1 MKVLQIC
8 IFTILI
14 FVTTIFFGISKQ
26 NNLPLVAIANYG
38 PHASLDASVK
48 GLKSSLTEMGLIEGE
63 RIRYQYQDVG
73 FDTSLIGQ
81 MIAALTSQKPD
92 VLVAMT
98 TPVSQYVKGA
108 VHDVPVVYSTLADP
122 YAVGIAS
129 DNGEAVLVS
138 SDQQDLSLMLDFAM
152 RMQPKTK
159 RIGVLY
165 ATSETNDLALI
176 KELDKATKAHGISLM
191 SVAVNCATDVPTAV
205 LKFKDS
211 VDLII
216 VGTSG
221 PIQPTL
227 PVIAKAA
234 YQMKIPVINMDSQAV
249 KDKMV
254 AASFGV
260 SYEQVG
266 HNTAKLVKKVLDQ
279 NPIDENTILYPSLDD
294 HQGFISRSHFVH
306 YDLSFKNLSQKTQVL
321 E

>member
-48 GLKSSLTEMGLIEGE
+48 GLKLSLTEMGLIEGE
-63 RIRYQYQDVG
+63 HIRYQYQDVG

-129 DNGEAVLVS
+129 DNGESVLVS

-176 KELDKATKAHGISLM
+176 KELDIASKAYGVSLM

-205 LKFKDS
+205 LKFKDN

-227 PVIAKAA
+227 PAIAQAA

-279 NPIDENTILYPSLDD
+279 GPLDENTILYPSLDD
-294 HQGFISRSHFVH
+294 HKGFISRSHFVH
-306 YDLSFKNLSQKTQVL
+306 YGLSYEHLQQQTEIL